1 MNIVDFIN
9 KLYQKFNASF
19 FAFLGLLVFF
29 LGLIPAMLV
38 HPNFSFFE
46 THISYLGSPTNILY
60 IYFNIFWFI
69 TAIFIIL
76 FMLGFT
82 LYLQQKGL
90 AKRGTWILFILA
102 FLSAVGI
109 MGMAIFNTDE
119 APTPHLIFELVF
131 FITGILYLFGYAILE
146 NKAKVFSIWQ
156 VIFNII
162 VVAFFLLYLV
172 LLILN
177 KVSGFA
183 PEFQSIA
190 EWLFLFANLFWFFE
204 NGVLMLRKK

>member
-1 MNIVDFIN
+1 V
-9 KLYQKFNASF
+9 
-19 FAFLGLLVFF
+19 
-29 LGLIPAMLV
+29 V
-38 HPNFSFFE
+38 HPDFSFFE
-46 THISYLGSPTNILY
+46 THISYLGGPTNMLY
-60 IYFNIFWFI
+60 IFFNVFWFI

-82 LYLQQKGL
+82 LYLQEKGL
-90 AKRGTWILFILA
+90 AKRGTWIMFILA

-109 MGMAIFNTDE
+109 MGMAVFNTEE
-119 APTPHLIFELVF
+119 AYTNHLIFELVF

-146 NKAKVFSIWQ
+146 NKAKVFSKWQ
-156 VIFNII
+156 VLFNII
-162 VVAFFLLYLV
+162 VAAFFILYLV

-177 KVSGFA
+177 RVNPGLA
-183 PEFQSIA
+183 PEFQSFA